1 MNDVDISYLIMLIVC
16 MLILVSLIVFIIYV
30 SVSDDKAM
38 KQHKAEVDELK
49 KNPLYHGTFWIP

>member
-1 MNDVDISYLIMLIVC
+1 MNGVDISYLIMLFVC
-16 MLILVSLIVFIIYV
+16 ILILVSLIAFLVYV

-38 KQHKAEVDELK
+38 KQHQAEVVELK